1 MFWGIIEE
9 MSSLVDGKKPAKSAS
24 ESKAKSKKVSDKVA
38 VIIPNWNGAKEIGKC
53 LESLQKQS
61 LKPHIIVV
69 DNGSEDDSVKII
81 EEKYAAVELIKNPTN
96 LGFAGGVNT
105 GFKKALKD
113 GFKYVATLN
122 NDAFADKEWLKNLV
136 QELDHNHK
144 VGIATC
150 KLLTADGK
158 KIDSTGDCY
167 TAWGLP
173 YPRGRGEKDEGQY
186 DAKTEIFAASG
197 GASIYRAEML
207 DKIGL
212 FDTDFFAYY
221 EDVDLSFR
229 AQLAGWQARYVP
241 EAKAYHQI
249 SATSSKI
256 KGFSTYQTMKNLQL
270 LLYKNVPKKYLGK
283 VGRRFFLAET
293 LFFLR
298 ALTRGQGISAFKGDA
313 KGTFLLFKV
322 FKERKPIL
330 KNKKVTDE
338 YIWNMFDHD
347 LPPNAAALRRLR
359 SRWWRL
365 RGKKVTHSENPA
377 KLN

>member
-9 MSSLVDGKKPAKSAS
+9 MSSLVDGKKPAKTD
-24 ESKAKSKKVSDKVA
+24 KKTSDKVA
-38 VIIPNWNGAKEIGKC
+38 VVIPNWNGAHEITKC
-53 LESLQKQS
+53 LESLEKQS

-69 DNGSEDDSVKII
+69 DNGSEDDSVKLI
-81 EEKYAAVELIKNPTN
+81 EEKFPKVELIKNPVN

-113 GFKYVATLN
+113 GLKYVATLN
-122 NDAFADKEWLKNLV
+122 NDAFADKDWLKYLV
-136 QELDHNHK
+136 SELDENSK
-144 VGIATC
+144 IGIATC
-150 KLLTADGK
+150 KLLTDDGK
-158 KIDSTGDCY
+158 KLDSTGDCY
-167 TAWGLP
+167 TVWGLP

-186 DAKTEIFAASG
+186 DDKTEIFAASG

-207 DKIGL
+207 DKIGM

-229 AQLAGWQARYVP
+229 AQLAGWQVRYVP
-241 EAKAYHQI
+241 NAKAFHQI

-270 LLYKNVPKKYLGK
+270 LLYKNVPRKYLGK

-293 LFFLR
+293 LFFFR
-298 ALTRGQGISAFKGDA
+298 AITRGQGISAFKGDA

-322 FKERKPIL
+322 LRERKPIH
-330 KNKKVTDE
+330 KNKKVSDE
-338 YIWNMFDHD
+338 YIWQMFDHD
-347 LPPNAAALRRLR
+347 LPPNAQALRKLR
-359 SRWWRL
+359 AKWWRL
-365 RGKKVTHSENPA
+365 RGKKA
-377 KLN
+377 